1 MKQLSRNIVEFS
13 TTHFKW
19 VIGFTVL
26 LTILSGASFPFGTI
40 DSDPENMLEHTEP
53 ARIFHNETK
62 QTFSLSDV
70 IVLGIINDADPDGV
84 FNPDTLS
91 RVYALTQFAKTLRW
105 PSEHSP
111 EQSEG
116 VIEVDMIAPSLIDH
130 MSNTGPGT
138 LSFEWLM
145 AKPPT
150 TRAEARAIKEK
161 ALSNPLLK
169 GQMVSADG
177 RALSLYLPLSDKL
190 LSYRVYEALQHEI
203 ERLGGN
209 ESYHIAGLPVAEG
222 AIGVEMFTQMTV
234 VSPLA
239 MLVVA
244 GLLYLFFRQ
253 WSLVFLP
260 LIISTVSIVI
270 TMGAMI
276 MCGYPVHILS
286 SMLPIFLMSI
296 AMVDSIHVISEYFDV
311 YTTEKGCKAS
321 IAHVLDTLFLPM
333 LYTSL
338 STAVGFLSLALAPIP
353 PARVFGVFLGV
364 GVIVAWLVTILFVP
378 AYLMLLP
385 EKKMG
390 SFGLHAQSQPTDN
403 ALTRALAFIGQLT
416 HRHATK
422 VLLSFLVVVA
432 ASLWGIS
439 QIQVNDNYAKRF
451 DLSHPLRQA
460 DIALNDH
467 FGGIYMAYLVLESN
481 DSKSLSLAVTD
492 KTVSD
497 LYQFADSIKA
507 THPDAP
513 ALAMQLATN
522 IQALSSDTPLISA
535 IDSTVE
541 YGDYLLQEAT
551 DSEYDAIQ
559 ELQTY
564 LGLQQ
569 ERLKAFKDPTV
580 LTYMADLQAHLLERG
595 LIGKSM
601 SVADVVS
608 KVNQELVDGQPEN
621 FRIPDKMQSISECYL
636 QYQQSHR
643 PNDLWHLVTPD
654 YNQANIQMQ
663 FPTGDS
669 MNTKATVDAVNAYF
683 KTNPPPVA
691 LTHRWAGL
699 HYINLVLEDKLVW
712 GFLKSLIGSFV
723 LVFLMM
729 TYLFRSAKWGL
740 LCMVP
745 LTITIL
751 MIYGITGIIG
761 KDYDLPIAVLSALSI
776 GMAVD
781 FAIHFLQ
788 RSRVIY
794 QQSGSW
800 AATVPTMFKEPS
812 RAISRNVF
820 VIAIGFLPLM
830 TASLV
835 PYQTTGALL
844 FMILFCSG
852 LITLLV
858 LPAMLKTWEALF
870 FKPQRGQVET
880 EQPDVIET
888 KPEGGA

>member
-1 MKQLSRNIVEFS
+1 MKRLSRNIVEFS

-19 VIGFTVL
+19 VIGFIVL
-26 LTILSGASFPFGTI
+26 LTIISGASFPFGTI
-40 DSDPENMLEHTEP
+40 DTDPENMLEQTEP
-53 ARIFHNETK
+53 ARSFHNETK
-62 QTFSLSDV
+62 QTFSLSDA
-70 IVLGIINDADPDGV
+70 IVLGIINDSDPDGV

-91 RVYALTQFAKTLRW
+91 RIYELTQFSKTLRW
-105 PSEHSP
+105 PNKQAP
-111 EQSEG
+111 EQFEG
-116 VIEVDMIAPSLIDH
+116 VIEVDMIAPSMLDH
-130 MSNTGPGT
+130 MSNSGPGT

-150 TRAEARAIKEK
+150 TREEALAIKEK

-190 LSYRVYEALQHEI
+190 LSYQVYEALQQKI
-203 ERLGGN
+203 KSLGGN
-209 ESYHIAGLPVAEG
+209 EAYHIAGLPVAEG

-234 VSPLA
+234 ASPLA

-244 GLLYLFFRQ
+244 GLLYLFFRR

-311 YTTEKGCKAS
+311 YTVEKGCKAS
-321 IAHVLDTLFLPM
+321 IAHVLETLFLPM

-353 PARVFGVFLGV
+353 PARVFGVFLGI

-390 SFGLHAQSQPTDN
+390 SFGLHAQGQPKHN
-403 ALTRALAFIGQLT
+403 ALTRSLAFIGRFTYQHT
-416 HRHATK
+416 TK
-422 VLLSFLVVVA
+422 VLVSFVA
-432 ASLWGIS
+432 IIAVSIWGIT

-460 DIALNDH
+460 DIALNQH
-467 FGGIYMAYLVLESN
+467 FGGIYMAYLVLESLN
-481 DSKSLSLAVTD
+481 EERLSLTVTEKTVTD
-492 KTVSD
+492 
-497 LYQFADSIKA
+497 LYRFADAIKGDF
-507 THPDAP
+507 PDAP
-513 ALAMQLATN
+513 SLAIQLAEK
-522 IQALSSDTPLISA
+522 IQALSSDTLLKDA
-535 IDSTVE
+535 IDSAIE
-541 YGDYLLQEAT
+541 YGDTLLSDAT
-551 DSEYDAIQ
+551 EREYDAIQ

-564 LGLQQ
+564 LGLEQ
-569 ERLKAFKDPTV
+569 ERLKVFKDPLV
-580 LTYMADLQAHLLERG
+580 LNYMADLQAHLLELG

-608 KVNQELVDGQPEN
+608 KVNQELIDGQPEN
-621 FRIPDKMQSISECYL
+621 FRIPDKMQSVSECYL

-654 YNQANIQMQ
+654 YSQANIQMQ

-683 KTNPPPVA
+683 KANPPPVA
-691 LTHRWAGL
+691 LAHQWAGL

-712 GFLKSLIGSFV
+712 GFLKSLIGSFL
-723 LVFLMM
+723 LVFMMM

-740 LCMVP
+740 LCMIP
-745 LTITIL
+745 LSITLL
-751 MIYGITGIIG
+751 MIYGITGIVG

-794 QQSGSW
+794 QTVGSW
-800 AATVPTMFKEPS
+800 KATVPAMFREPS

-830 TASLV
+830 TASLI

-852 LITLLV
+852 LITLLA
-858 LPAMLKTWEALF
+858 LPAILKTWEGLF
-870 FKPQRGQVET
+870 FRSLSTPIDSQQS
-880 EQPDVIET
+880 DVIES
-888 KPEGGA
+888 KPEGAA